1 MYTHEKP
8 NSPYGI
14 NSAVPFGKFLM
25 EFEIGKLYYYPDSNK
40 IIKLVCIVRYINDN
54 DYFIKYK
61 LLYPQDG
68 PSRNF
73 HIKSY
78 FAKQLVELTP
88 ELQLEL
94 L

>member
-1 MYTHEKP
+1 
-8 NSPYGI
+8 
-14 NSAVPFGKFLM
+14 M
-25 EFEIGKLYYYPDSNK
+25 ELEIGKLYYYPDSKK
-40 IIKLVCIVRYINDN
+40 IIKLIRIESYITNN
-54 DYFIKYK
+54 DYYIRYK
-61 LLYPQDG
+61 TLHPQNG

-73 HIKSY
+73 HKNSY